1 MVQKQSGNW
10 PVSSRLLSSGFWEDN
25 TSLLVGTWG
34 DLQCLAHKE
43 ILKTWLLKI
52 AGDYQRLLEL
62 LRCELPFFSA
72 VTVEISSPNCAASS
86 FCLKIVMPQN
96 SHTVYRNRLYTS
108 NKDPTPWQLQVT
120 FPSMSVTGAQLLK
133 QDCFSPLNP
142 EIPTGLSHIIPP
154 C

>member
-34 DLQCLAHKE
+34 EIQCLAHKE

-72 VTVEISSPNCAASS
+72 VTVEISSANCAASS

-96 SHTVYRNRLYTS
+96 SHTVYRNCLYTS

-120 FPSMSVTGAQLLK
+120 FPSVSVTGAQLLK

>member
-10 PVSSRLLSSGFWEDN
+10 PGSSRLLSSGFWEDN

-72 VTVEISSPNCAASS
+72 VTVEISSANCAASS